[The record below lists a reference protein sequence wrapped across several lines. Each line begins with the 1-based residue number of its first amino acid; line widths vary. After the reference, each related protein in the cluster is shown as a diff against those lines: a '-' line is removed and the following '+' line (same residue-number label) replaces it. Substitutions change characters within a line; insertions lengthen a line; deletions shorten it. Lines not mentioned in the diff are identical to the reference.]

1 MTEHLLGNV
10 LVQSGRL
17 SAEQLANGMAQAARE
32 AAPLGDA
39 LAKLGYVSPDEILQA
54 TAEYLDLPIV
64 SLAEMPPDPA
74 AVGLVPREFALRR
87 QVLPLNIQDGTLTV
101 ALGNPLD
108 LQIADDLRLATGMAV
123 RPVIARAAEIRRAL
137 EQFAM
142 ERMIQDVS
150 ENEVEAGLDDGAD
163 IVDLQKMAR
172 EALVVQLVNMLIH
185 QAVQEGASDI
195 HVEPFERQLK
205 VRYRIDG
212 VLREVSAP
220 PKRLQSAVIS
230 RIKILAEMNIA
241 ERRLPQDG
249 RIRLRVS
256 GRQIDIRVSS
266 VPTLYGESVVMRILD
281 KSTALIG
288 LEELGMPP
296 APLAR
301 FRRLITRPH
310 GILLVTGPTGSG
322 KTTSLYAALSEI
334 YSETKKIITIE
345 DPVEYQLTGI
355 NQIHVR
361 AQIGLTFSSGLRNI
375 VRQDPD
381 VIMVGEIR
389 DRETA
394 EIAIQAALTG
404 HMVFSTLHKNDAA
417 GAITRLLDI
426 GVEPYLAACSLV
438 GCVAQ
443 RLVRQNCNG
452 CKAPTQYPEEA
463 LREIGIDPFG
473 TDVAGLRKGTGCEA
487 CGGTGYRRRIGVF
500 ELLPIEDNVRKM
512 IMDRT
517 PANTIKQYA
526 VAEGMK
532 TLLMDG
538 REKICAG
545 LTTIEEVLRVCHADE
560 L

>member
-1 MTEHLLGNV
+1 
-10 LVQSGRL
+10 
-17 SAEQLANGMAQAARE
+17 
-32 AAPLGDA
+32 
-39 LAKLGYVSPDEILQA
+39 
-54 TAEYLDLPIV
+54 
-64 SLAEMPPDPA
+64 
-74 AVGLVPREFALRR
+74 
-87 QVLPLNIQDGTLTV
+87 
-101 ALGNPLD
+101 
-108 LQIADDLRLATGMAV
+108 
-123 RPVIARAAEIRRAL
+123 
-137 EQFAM
+137 
-142 ERMIQDVS
+142 
-150 ENEVEAGLDDGAD
+150 
-163 IVDLQKMAR
+163 MAR

-212 VLREVSAP
+212 VLREASSP
-220 PKRLQSAVIS
+220 PKRLQAAVIS
-230 RIKILAEMNIA
+230 RIKILSEMNIA

-256 GRQIDIRVSS
+256 GRQIDIRVST

-281 KSTALIG
+281 KNTALLG

-296 APLAR
+296 APLTR

-334 YSETKKIITIE
+334 YSDEKKIITIE
-345 DPVEYQLTGI
+345 DPVEYQLPGI

-389 DRETA
+389 DHETA

-404 HMVFSTLHKNDAA
+404 HMVFSTLHTNDAA

-426 GVEPYLAACSLV
+426 GVEPYLAASSIV
-438 GCVAQ
+438 GCMAQ
-443 RLVRQNCNG
+443 RLVRQICNN
-452 CKAPTQYPEEA
+452 CKAPVEYPDEA
-463 LREIGIDPFG
+463 LREVGIDPG
-473 TDVAGLRKGTGCEA
+473 GPEVSRLRKGKGCDA
-487 CGGTGYRRRIGVF
+487 CGGKGYRRRIGVF
-500 ELLPIEDNVRKM
+500 ELLVIDDAVRKM
-512 IMDRT
+512 VMDRT

-526 VAEGMK
+526 VQQGMQ

-538 REKICAG
+538 RDKICQG
-545 LTTIEEVLRVCHADE
+545 LTDIDEVLRVCHADD